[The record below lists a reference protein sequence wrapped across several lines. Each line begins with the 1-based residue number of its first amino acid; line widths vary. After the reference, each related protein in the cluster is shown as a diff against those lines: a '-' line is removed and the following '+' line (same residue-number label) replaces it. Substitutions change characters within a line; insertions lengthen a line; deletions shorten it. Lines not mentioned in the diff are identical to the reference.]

1 MTQLYAN
8 KCGWTDVDPCEVV
21 QWRTENKV
29 MIRHMNCERDPTWK
43 MDFRPGGFFGHVAN
57 DRDQKWFITP
67 NPDAPVFAIRKHKDG
82 KWFDKHGNRYNLA
95 KEPHKFHDHNF

>member
-8 KCGWTDVDPCEVV
+8 KCGYTDVDPCEVV

-95 KEPHKFHDHNF
+95 KEPHKFHDYNF